1 MARTVVS
8 AITVDQR
15 LDVERRQ
22 RPRFAIVAA
31 SAGVLLIAA
40 SVVQGVAP
48 QPKVSEQTLALIAAD
63 KGRTLDLIAA
73 VLQALASFGLAATLV
88 FLIDAAKARNPQI
101 APFVRIL
108 AIVGGALAGI
118 AGLAYTIVVAQK
130 AHQFVTSGDQTFQ
143 EAHHLT
149 ATGAVVVLQLLGLLG
164 ALLVAMSFVLVSL
177 QAMRV
182 GLLTRFMGYLGM
194 IAGALVIFQITPVPI
209 VEAYWLLALS
219 VLFVGRWPNQE
230 PAAWSTGRAERWP
243 SSQEMREQRIRA
255 AGNGRTGR
263 PQRGASPRGQKA
275 AKSAAIEPSPPSQAA
290 APTRSAAKRK
300 RKRRR

>member
-1 MARTVVS
+1 MS
-8 AITVDQR
+8 AIAVDQR

-31 SAGVLLIAA
+31 CAGVLLIAA

-63 KGRTLDLIAA
+63 KGRTLDLVAA

-130 AHQFVTSGDQTFQ
+130 AHQFVTSGNQTYQ

-182 GLLTRFMGYLGM
+182 GLLTRFMGYLGL

-255 AGNGRTGR
+255 AGNGGRSGR

-275 AKSAAIEPSPPSQAA
+275 AKPAAIEPAPPSQAA
-290 APTRSAAKRK
+290 SGRSAAKRK